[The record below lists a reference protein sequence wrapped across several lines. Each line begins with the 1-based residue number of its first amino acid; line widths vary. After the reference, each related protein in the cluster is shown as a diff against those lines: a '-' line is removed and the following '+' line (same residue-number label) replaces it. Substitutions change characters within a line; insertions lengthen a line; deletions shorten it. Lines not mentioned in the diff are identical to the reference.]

1 MRRTLSGYTTIYRM
15 NAQKQ
20 ITLENRSTVS
30 GVSGQP
36 AAENTLEVSPL
47 TDQQELQNL
56 STIIKTWR
64 DLNKEASTLKE
75 QVREKTKRMKALEE
89 MILRIMK
96 KNNIGALDLKESGGR
111 ILYKRASAKEGLTPK
126 NLQGLLATHMKSE
139 EAASAALKYINDHRG
154 AKVRESLLYER
165 E

>member
-1 MRRTLSGYTTIYRM
+1 M

-20 ITLENRSTVS
+20 ISLESKSVAS
-30 GVSGQP
+30 GVTGQVP
-36 AAENTLEVSPL
+36 PVENTLEVAPP

-64 DLNKEASTLKE
+64 DLNKESSTLKE

-139 EAASAALKYINDHRG
+139 EAAAAALKYINDHRG

>member
-1 MRRTLSGYTTIYRM
+1 M

-30 GVSGQP
+30 GVSGQVP
-36 AAENTLEVSPL
+36 PAENTLEVPTQL

-64 DLNKEASTLKE
+64 ELNKESATLKE

-139 EAASAALKYINDHRG
+139 EAAAAALKYINDNRA

>member
-1 MRRTLSGYTTIYRM
+1 M

-20 ITLENRSTVS
+20 VNLENKSVVS
-30 GVSGQP
+30 GMVDQTATTNTIEMPVSTHIT
-36 AAENTLEVSPL
+36 E
-47 TDQQELQNL
+47 QQELQNL

-64 DLNKEASTLKE
+64 DLNKEASSLKE

-126 NLQGLLATHMKSE
+126 NLQGLLATHLKSE
-139 EAASAALKYINDHRG
+139 DAASAALKFINDNRG
-154 AKVRESLLYER
+154 AKVRESLFYEV
-165 E
+165 

>member
-1 MRRTLSGYTTIYRM
+1 M

-20 ITLENRSTVS
+20 ITLENRSVVS

-36 AAENTLEVSPL
+36 QENTLEVPTQL
-47 TDQQELQNL
+47 TDQQEVQNL
-56 STIIKTWR
+56 SMIIKTWR
-64 DLNKEASTLKE
+64 ELNKESATLKE

-139 EAASAALKYINDHRG
+139 EAAAAALKYINDNRV